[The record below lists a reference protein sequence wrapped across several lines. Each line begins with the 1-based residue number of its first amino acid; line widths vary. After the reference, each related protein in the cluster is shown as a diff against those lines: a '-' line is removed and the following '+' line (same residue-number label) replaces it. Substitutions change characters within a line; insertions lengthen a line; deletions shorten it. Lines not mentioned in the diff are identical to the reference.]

1 MDPTRSGNP
10 APLDAL
16 MLLRT
21 PQEYN
26 QMGAVML
33 KAKCRISTVAR
44 LENPPNL
51 PAWIDSGGPRRAS
64 TGLRR
69 ERVIKFVGVVWC
81 KTFARPSGSKA
92 LQPHNVTQPEI
103 QQVR

>member
-16 MLLRT
+16 MLLPT

-33 KAKCRISTVAR
+33 SAISTVAR

-64 TGLRR
+64 TGLR
-69 ERVIKFVGVVWC
+69 
-81 KTFARPSGSKA
+81 
-92 LQPHNVTQPEI
+92 
-103 QQVR
+103 